1 MRPVYAS
8 LAIAALSLLPG
19 LASAAPT
26 ALPSISPAQE
36 STLLAQFQPQPPQG
50 WWEQSGRGDE
60 ARDRYWR
67 LSPRERY
74 RYDQLEQQIRDL
86 QARQDQLRREQ
97 RRILRW
103 GN

>member
-1 MRPVYAS
+1 MRPVFTS
-8 LAIAALSLLPG
+8 LAIAALSLLPAV
-19 LASAAPT
+19 ASAAPAT
-26 ALPSISPAQE
+26 GPSMPGDTSVE
-36 STLLAQFQPQPPQG
+36 LAQYAPPPPG

-60 ARDRYWR
+60 LRDRYWH
-67 LSPRERY
+67 LPPRERY
-74 RYDQLEQQIRDL
+74 HYDQLEQQIRDL